1 MPWISLKSTWKPLAF
16 LLLTSLILY
25 SCASDKQKFIPDV
38 SHIEADI
45 PIRRFDLD
53 LFQLDTNNMATEL
66 AALEAKY
73 PVFSDLFFSRLI
85 GSKDSIIAPMG
96 HEAYVRGFITHPS
109 TRNLFDTAQIVY
121 PNLNEIQEQFNQ
133 AGKFVRYYF
142 PEVEIPHVTTFISEF
157 TIANFIYEGNGLAA
171 GLDFFLGDEFAYQY
185 YNAGNPNFSD
195 YLTRT
200 YNRDHLV
207 QKTMKALT
215 EDLAGEPQ
223 GNRMID
229 YMIHNG
235 KKRFLLE
242 RILPYISDTVLFEY
256 SASELA
262 WCEENERE
270 LWAHFLTEDLLYSS
284 NFRDFRKLVEP
295 SPGDPGLPPDAPGRT
310 ANWIGWRIV
319 HSFMERHPDMSLQ
332 DLIDQKEAQTILD
345 RSKYKPTR

>member
-1 MPWISLKSTWKPLAF
+1 MPLVPLNSIGKSLLL
-16 LLLTSLILY
+16 LLLTSIFIY
-25 SCASDKQKFIPDV
+25 SCAPDDQVFIPDV
-38 SHIEADI
+38 SGIEANI
-45 PIRRFDLD
+45 PIRRFDVD
-53 LFQLDTNNMATEL
+53 LFRLDTNHMAVEL

-85 GSKDSIIAPMG
+85 GSKDSTIAPMG
-96 HEAYVRGFITHPS
+96 HEAYVKGFITHPG
-109 TRNLFDTAQIVY
+109 TRNLYDTVQIVY
-121 PNLNEIQEQFNQ
+121 PDLNEIQEQFNQ

-185 YNAGNPNFSD
+185 YNPGNPNFSD
-195 YLTRT
+195 YLSRT

-207 QKTMKALT
+207 EKTMKALT
-215 EDLAGEPQ
+215 EDLAGEPE

-242 RILPYISDTVLFEY
+242 RILPYAPDTVLFEY

-262 WCEENERE
+262 WCEKNERE
-270 LWAHFLTEDLLYSS
+270 LWAYFLTENLLYSS
-284 NFRDFRKLVEP
+284 DFREFRKLVEP
-295 SPGDPGLPPDAPGRT
+295 SPGDPGLPPEAPGRT

-332 DLIDQKEAQTILD
+332 ELIDQKDAQVILD
-345 RSKYKPTR
+345 RSRYKPAR